1 MNNYKATT
9 KIITILNTIAILRN
23 FIDPVK
29 HKFKFICSWI
39 LTTFLVVVFPP
50 IIIYVQMND
59 IKQHMA
65 YNIESVTYMFQYIIH
80 DLGYISIVI
89 IGQYQ
94 SKVNFFNYLV

>member
-39 LTTFLVVVFPP
+39 LTFLVAVFLS
-50 IIIYVQMND
+50 IIIYIQLSH

-80 DLGYISIVI
+80 DLGYVSIVI

-94 SKVNFFNYLV
+94 SKVNLFNYLV